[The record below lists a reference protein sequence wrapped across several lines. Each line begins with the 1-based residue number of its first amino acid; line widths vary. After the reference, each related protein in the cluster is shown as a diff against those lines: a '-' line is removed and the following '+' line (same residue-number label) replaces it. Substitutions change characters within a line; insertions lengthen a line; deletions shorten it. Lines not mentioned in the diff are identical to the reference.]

1 MVTAFDDE
9 PEETITAGRSLKEKA
24 SFHRVSRNGSQTAHE
39 IFDCLYREDG

>member
-24 SFHRVSRNGSQTAHE
+24 SVCRHK
-39 IFDCLYREDG
+39 